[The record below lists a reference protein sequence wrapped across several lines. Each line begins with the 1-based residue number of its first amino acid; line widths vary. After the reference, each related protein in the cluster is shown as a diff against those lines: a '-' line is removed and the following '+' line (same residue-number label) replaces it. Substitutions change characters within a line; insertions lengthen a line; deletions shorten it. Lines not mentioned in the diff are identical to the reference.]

1 MKKIILAALGIA
13 ALSGCASHPD
23 HSANQTQICEPITES
38 QVIGLFD
45 RWNNSLQ
52 TGDPKAVVANY
63 APRSILL
70 PTVSN
75 QNRLTPAE
83 KEDYFIHFLKDQPF
97 GEVTARQIDIGCN
110 TVTDSGYYTFN
121 MKRTGKPVH
130 GRYTYTYHW
139 QNGQWLITHHHS
151 SKLP

>member
-75 QNRLTPAE
+75 QNRLTPQ
-83 KEDYFIHFLKDQPF
+83 K
-97 GEVTARQIDIGCN
+97 
-110 TVTDSGYYTFN
+110 
-121 MKRTGKPVH
+121 KRTTS
-130 GRYTYTYHW
+130 Y
-139 QNGQWLITHHHS
+139 IS
-151 SKLP
+151 SKTNLLGKSQRVKSTSGVIRLQIRAITRST